1 VLGINLLGV
10 LLVDYRIVLVV
21 VLLDLLGTTTK
32 VGSIDIIVLDIVGR
46 QLGDIFT
53 TR

>member
-1 VLGINLLGV
+1 
-10 LLVDYRIVLVV
+10 V

-32 VGSIDIIVLDIVGR
+32 VGPIDTIALDIVGR
-46 QLGDIFT
+46 QLGDMLT

>member
-1 VLGINLLGV
+1 
-10 LLVDYRIVLVV
+10 VLVV

-32 VGSIDIIVLDIVGR
+32 VGPVGTIALDAVGR
-46 QLGDIFT
+46 QLGDALT